1 MKHAEQ
7 IVGRVL
13 LTEKGA
19 RLSEKENKYTFQVH
33 PASNKVEI
41 KAAVERLFKVKVTGV
56 NTHTRAGKAKRNRRI
71 VPGFRADVK
80 RAVVTLREGDKIEFT

>member
-7 IVGRVL
+7 VVDRVL

-33 PASNKVEI
+33 PKANKVEI
-41 KAAVERLFKVKVTGV
+41 KSAVERLFKVGVTAV
-56 NTHTRAGKAKRNRRI
+56 NTATRAGKAKRNRRMM
-71 VPGFRADVK
+71 PGFRTDVK
-80 RAVVTLREGDKIEFT
+80 RAIVTLKPGDKIEFT